1 MNLTPTVHNVVMIGI
16 IAVLVILAL
25 RLAAKSP
32 AETPSGPPE
41 GFFSLISTSS
51 DGRA

>member
-1 MNLTPTVHNVVMIGI
+1 MNLSPTVHNVVMIGI

-32 AETPSGPPE
+32 AG
-41 GFFSLISTSS
+41 SLPVVGQALKVGAS
-51 DGRA
+51 A

>member
-1 MNLTPTVHNVVMIGI
+1 MNLSPTVHNVVMIGV

-32 AETPSGPPE
+32 AGNLPIVGQALKVGAT
-41 GFFSLISTSS
+41 
-51 DGRA
+51 A